1 MAGKSH
7 DYSMNIN
14 IKAQADGIGK
24 TNSEIT
30 QLANEVKGIDG
41 KSINLKINLGGNAG
55 KDIQSFVKNI
65 GSIEKSLNTLSGKGL
80 QSIEQGMS
88 SLTKAAND
96 VVSAIGSVQK
106 SLDGING
113 KGLQDVQQNASGA
126 NKSLVDVQSAAGST
140 QTALDGINGK
150 GLQDVTQSASEA
162 VDQLTELASQM
173 GRVSTVGGLG
183 DNWNNSYGGRYGGMR
198 YTGQGKGISDL
209 VSFIGNGKSSYELT
223 IENAMNKTRNMG
235 VAKAWKEEDGV
246 TGMDAYW
253 ALDAAT
259 DRSLMSLNALAAGIN
274 ATAATT
280 GATAKDLKKHAME
293 FGDFGTMVM
302 GLGYTEDVAQTAIM
316 KLGRGLHGTFA
327 ALDQYGITK
336 ESLTSTGLW
345 SGDENDLDGY
355 MAAVS
360 EFSTKM
366 ADQLLQ
372 TPTGQMATLSKSAS
386 LGGYALGQMEAEQM
400 TWLVGGYKQADDWLR
415 KTTKGMGWGA
425 KVRDNLGNR
434 VLSRTVK
441 SPDNIIGYDYN
452 PETGQ
457 KDIPVYGEQS
467 VSIDANGNVV
477 DDYGQVVRK
486 ANGEIM
492 KEQDAIAQGYSQ
504 KMTGVG
510 LSTLIIG
517 ADQVIST
524 YKTIKDTILG
534 AYAEWRDLKRIRQI
548 GLRNIFKGDDYD
560 LIDGRLVR
568 KGMNSAC
575 EEVGKGCPNID
586 GSGKGGSGKG
596 KNKKKKSRFG
606 RWKDNIGSKLD
617 DVKNT
622 ITGTNPHM
630 GKSKKTKEQRKKR
643 SLNKEYGNDYTSK
656 TGDYNLNNVGAG
668 FGLLDNKAQKNID
681 RINRKS
687 EKKNQSGNTV
697 HSLNPDRFETNQ
709 SKADSPKTLHTRNV
723 RRNGLRINKF
733 IPVEDTV
740 PNGSKYYTTKKGSS
754 SAKFKGHSSEPVN
767 TDKFYEWKREGL
779 AQPPVPQKNNQIT
792 TPSSKSKS
800 GLIDVKP
807 TKIEKVDSLRDKI
820 NNNIIKTEGK
830 LNNYLSKNN
839 KEREAYA
846 NQYGG
851 YMKRTNKAIFDTKT
865 LKSKAKSYIKNKK
878 KFLNDEFEKTK
889 YKSGEMGKSWGEK
902 GRQAPYKAWGGIKSG
917 AKSLGSAI
925 DTRFN
930 DSFLGTQYGALKRQ
944 GSTVKNTITGS
955 GAWSKAKGFAGGVG
969 SQIWGNAGA
978 LYGMTTGKDINKTR
992 AGKAVQSVKQ
1002 KGVVGAVK
1010 EKVAPKI
1017 GKTGQKIMSGGGKV
1031 LSGMSSGIGT
1041 MATGLGKI
1049 GGLVGGIGS
1058 AFMGLLGPIG
1068 AVIMGVTLFMGIC
1081 DALGIDLSP
1090 LQEAF
1095 GGFMEALQPAIQGL
1109 NEWIAGFAQ
1118 QLGPV
1123 LTQLGQALGP
1133 ILQAI
1138 GGLISGG
1145 LGALAGI
1152 LGPILEGIGAIFSG
1166 GSGAGMFDGL
1176 AEGLAGLG
1184 PVVDK
1189 ISQLM
1194 QNGGQQLGQV
1204 VGSWLQGLLLGLANI
1219 LGTFWAALATN
1230 ISNSIMIIANG
1241 ISSAI
1246 GVVSAAIT
1254 GIINAIGTAI
1264 TTQLSTLAATIVAGI
1279 ALISTGIL
1287 LSFSNF
1293 ASIVATATAEAYN
1306 ALLLFQGSAVSLMG
1320 SIATDMVNAFK
1331 NNFTGIASAVDAEMA
1346 GAYQKLCEWGDK
1358 MVAKAGQIG
1367 RDSAAAYKS
1376 NSGIGSPGYV
1386 WLMTAAEWFGALGAM
1401 TRGGAKMVTTA
1412 ASIGRGIVSTFISSH
1427 PKDAFQETFG
1437 LDTDNTNLYPDPVQ
1451 FSQPVPISPP
1461 TVKEPRLSKEVRQQ
1475 SANATPQSPV
1485 FNYNHYGDVDNEE
1498 RMQKTM
1504 KYFSDKID
1512 FENKRANRTV

>member
-1 MAGKSH
+1 
-7 DYSMNIN
+7 
-14 IKAQADGIGK
+14 
-24 TNSEIT
+24 
-30 QLANEVKGIDG
+30 
-41 KSINLKINLGGNAG
+41 
-55 KDIQSFVKNI
+55 
-65 GSIEKSLNTLSGKGL
+65 
-80 QSIEQGMS
+80 MS

-96 VVSAIGSVQK
+96 VVSAIGSIQK
-106 SLDGING
+106 SLDGISG
-113 KGLQDVQQNASGA
+113 RGPESVASSMGDVTKASTDA
-126 NKSLVDVQSAAGST
+126 SSAVGQVST
-140 QTALDGINGK
+140 AADGISTGN
-150 GLQDVTQSASEA
+150 AE
-162 VDQLTELASQM
+162 ELASALSEVADMAQQASSAV
-173 GRVSTVGGLG
+173 GRISEVGGLG

-198 YTGQGKGISDL
+198 YTGQGVGIQD
-209 VSFIGNGKSSYELT
+209 VTSFLGGGKNAYQLT
-223 IENAMNKTRNMG
+223 IENAMNKTRNMA
-235 VAKAWKEEDGV
+235 VAKAWTPEDDV
-246 TGMDAYW
+246 SGMDAYW
-253 ALDAAT
+253 AMDSAT
-259 DRSLMSLNALAAGIN
+259 NHSLMSLNALAAGVN

-280 GATAKDLKKHAME
+280 GASAKDIKNHARD
-293 FGDFGTMVM
+293 FADFGTMVM
-302 GLGYTEDVAQTAIM
+302 GLGYTEDVAQTAVM

-336 ESLTSTGLW
+336 ESLMNTGKW

-360 EFSTKM
+360 DYSRKMST
-366 ADQLLQ
+366 QLLQ

-386 LGGYALGQMEAEQM
+386 LGGYALGAMEAQAM
-400 TWLVGGYKQADDWLR
+400 ADVVGAYKSIDDYAR
-415 KTTKGMGWGA
+415 STTKKMGLGA
-425 KVRDNLGNR
+425 DVVDNMGQKVLTRPKKDAAGN
-434 VLSRTVK
+434 
-441 SPDNIIGYDYN
+441 PEYIDYN
-452 PETGQ
+452 ENGKYDEGVDEPIEESLY
-457 KDIPVYGEQS
+457 V
-467 VSIDANGNVV
+467 DANGKVV
-477 DDYGQVVRK
+477 NDYGDKVYDSVKQ
-486 ANGEIM
+486 AM
-492 KEQDAIAQGYSQ
+492 DAGYSQ
-504 KMTGVG
+504 KKTGIG

-534 AYAEWRDLKRIRQI
+534 AYAEWRDLKRIKQI

-568 KGMNSAC
+568 RGMNSAC
-575 EEVGKGCPNID
+575 EEVGKGCPNMD

-709 SKADSPKTLHTRNV
+709 SKADSPKTLRTRSV
-723 RRNGLRINKF
+723 KRNGLRINKF
-733 IPVEDTV
+733 MPVEDTV
-740 PNGSKYYTTKKGSS
+740 PNGSRYYTTKKGSS

-807 TKIEKVDSLRDKI
+807 SKIEKVDSLRDKI
-820 NNNIIKTEGK
+820 NNNIVKTEGR

-902 GRQAPYKAWGGIKSG
+902 GRQAPYRAWGGIKSG

-1002 KGVVGAVK
+1002 NGVVGAVK
-1010 EKVAPKI
+1010 QKVSPMI
-1017 GKTGQKIMSGGGKV
+1017 GKTGQKIAAGGGKV
-1031 LSGMSSGIGT
+1031 LSGISTGVGA
-1041 MATGLGKI
+1041 MAGGLGKI

-1095 GGFMEALQPAIQGL
+1095 GGFMKALQPAIQGL

-1138 GGLISGG
+1138 GGLVSGG

-1166 GSGAGMFDGL
+1166 SSGAGMFDGL

-1279 ALISTGIL
+1279 TLISTSIL

-1401 TRGGAKMVTTA
+1401 TKGGAKMVTAA

>member
-96 VVSAIGSVQK
+96 VVSAIGSIQK

-173 GRVSTVGGLG
+173 GRVSTVSGLG

-198 YTGQGKGISDL
+198 YTGQGLGIQD
-209 VSFIGNGKSSYELT
+209 VTSFIGGGKNAYQLS
-223 IENAMNKTRNMG
+223 IENAMNKTRNMA
-235 VAKAWKEEDGV
+235 VAKAWTPEDGV
-246 TGMDAYW
+246 SGMDAYW
-253 ALDAAT
+253 AMDSAT
-259 DRSLMSLNALAAGIN
+259 NHSLMSLNALAAGVN

-280 GATAKDLKKHAME
+280 GASAKDIKNHARD
-293 FGDFGTMVM
+293 FADFGTMVM
-302 GLGYTEDVAQTAIM
+302 GLGYTEDVAQTAVM

-336 ESLTSTGLW
+336 ESLMNTGKW

-360 EFSTKM
+360 DYSRKMST
-366 ADQLLQ
+366 QLLQ

-386 LGGYALGQMEAEQM
+386 LGGYALGAMEAQAM
-400 TWLVGGYKQADDWLR
+400 ADVVGAYKNIDDYARRTTKEMGLGADVVDNRGQKVLTRTKRDAAGNPEYIDYDENGRYDKETDELIEESLYVDVDGKVVNDYGDKVYDSVKQA
-415 KTTKGMGWGA
+415 M
-425 KVRDNLGNR
+425 
-434 VLSRTVK
+434 
-441 SPDNIIGYDYN
+441 
-452 PETGQ
+452 
-457 KDIPVYGEQS
+457 
-467 VSIDANGNVV
+467 DA
-477 DDYGQVVRK
+477 
-486 ANGEIM
+486 
-492 KEQDAIAQGYSQ
+492 GYSQ
-504 KMTGVG
+504 KKTGIG

-534 AYAEWRDLKRIRQI
+534 AYAEWRDLKRIKQI

-575 EEVGKGCPNID
+575 EEVGKGCPNMD

-596 KNKKKKSRFG
+596 KNKKKRSRLG

-643 SLNKEYGNDYTSK
+643 SLNKKYGNDYTSK

-709 SKADSPKTLHTRNV
+709 SKADSPKTLRTRSV
-723 RRNGLRINKF
+723 KRNGLRINKF
-733 IPVEDTV
+733 MPVEDTV
-740 PNGSKYYTTKKGSS
+740 PNGSRYYTTKKGSS

-820 NNNIIKTEGK
+820 NNNLVKTEGK

-851 YMKRTNKAIFDTKT
+851 YMKRTNKAIFDAKT

-992 AGKAVQSVKQ
+992 TGKAVQSVKQ

-1031 LSGMSSGIGT
+1031 LSGMSTGIGT

-1401 TRGGAKMVTTA
+1401 TKGGAKMVTTA